1 MEVIDNF
8 LPEYHFRQISNMI
21 LGADFD
27 WYFNDLILHPDEDG
41 YDDKAYQFVHCLF
54 TIERGGICSNR
65 YPLFDIVQ
73 QKLGVKR
80 LDRIKMNLNTRT
92 LFHRKTGFHNDQ
104 RQRSP
109 NDVHPLHQK
118 TAVFY
123 LNTNNGWTEFK
134 KGGKVKSVANR
145 IVIFDSNLEHPGVTC
160 TDEKRRVIVN
170 FNYDL

>member
-1 MEVIDNF
+1 MQVIDNF
-8 LPEYHFRQISNMI
+8 LPEYHFRQISNII
-21 LGADFD
+21 LGVEFP
-27 WYFNDLILHPDEDG
+27 WYFNDAAVRRGDG
-41 YDDKAYQFVHCLF
+41 GYQFVHTLYN
-54 TIERGGICSNR
+54 IDRGGIDSQS
-65 YPLFDIVQ
+65 YSLFDIVQ

-92 LFHRKTGFHNDQ
+92 IFHRKTGFHND
-104 RQRSP
+104 QRSP

-145 IVIFDSNLEHPGVTC
+145 IVIFDSNLEHTGVTC

>member
-1 MEVIDNF
+1 MQVIDNF
-8 LPEYHFRQISNMI
+8 LPEYQFKQLSNVI
-21 LGADFD
+21 LSNYFS
-27 WYFNDLILHPDEDG
+27 WYFNDCIVLPDENG
-41 YDDKAYQFVHCLF
+41 YDDKAYQFTHCLF
-54 TIERGGICSNR
+54 TIERGGISSDR

-92 LFHRKTGFHNDQ
+92 IFHRKTGFHND
-104 RQRSP
+104 QRSP

-145 IVIFDSNLEHPGVTC
+145 IVIFDSNLEHTGVTC

>member
-1 MEVIDNF
+1 MKVIDDF
-8 LPEYHFRQISNMI
+8 LSDYYFKQIQDEVLSST
-21 LGADFD
+21 FP
-27 WYFNDLILHPDEDG
+27 WFYNDQIVNEED
-41 YDDKAYQFVHCLF
+41 DLYQFIHNVYN
-54 TIERGGICSNR
+54 IDRGGIASNR

-92 LFHRKTGFHNDQ
+92 FFLRKTGFHNDQ
-104 RQRSP
+104 RHPREG
-109 NDVHPLHQK
+109 HPLHQK

-123 LNTNNGWTEFK
+123 INTNNGWTYIK
-134 KGGKVKSVANR
+134 NGGKVKSVANR
-145 IVIFDSNLEHPGVTC
+145 IVIFDSNLEHTGVTC